1 MKRTALLLN
10 QNKSFD
16 QYFVEMRKRNYQKGI
31 TINHL
36 GQRFLMSETHTNQ
49 DDRSANASAQGS

>member
-36 GQRFLMSETHTNQ
+36 GQRFLMSETHTN
-49 DDRSANASAQGS
+49 